1 MGAGMAAKRI
11 FISYSSPD
19 VDKANLIRE
28 AIEAAGVTCWIAPRD
43 LEAGN
48 QWGGSIVQA
57 IQACEAVVVVFSEAA
72 NRSPQVAREM
82 ELSVANRKPL
92 VPIRVANDMPTDDMQ
107 YFLGVSHWFNAFAK
121 PLDSYLPDIVAS
133 VKNILAKENNPWAN
147 AMRRMPKSRNGQL
160 LLMIAAVVVVAVLV
174 GMLMKPPSL
183 ASLAKME
190 ENPLTGRWE
199 ARIKDAAGKTSD
211 CVLDLPKGS
220 VMATFSDTCP
230 EWLSGSTGMLSALKG
245 QAVMAPDVYKSSDTG
260 TFNYNNHAGG
270 MFAGA
275 FKFGLFGGMTTR
287 DNHFGDIKWKKIAGD
302 KPVPKATDGLLPAS
316 LTWPAQGVPALADK
330 VTHYVRGKW
339 ASDAVLMSL
348 GMKPGSA
355 GGVAA
360 SFDYY
365 SPGNQ
370 QVRSFQSD
378 GQNSGLTA
386 ASPSRQ
392 DTRQSVP
399 TQFLDLTAAIDRA
412 RQTGMQGKQITG
424 AELSWTN
431 SGCGTG
437 NFAIDNAILPRCPP
451 GNFVGIQWQLA
462 SAIGESRLIP
472 ATQ

>member
-1 MGAGMAAKRI
+1 MAGKRI

-82 ELSVANRKPL
+82 ELSVSNRKQL
-92 VPIRVANDMPTDDMQ
+92 IPIRVANDMPTDDMQ

-121 PLDSYLPDIVAS
+121 PLAAYLPEIVAS
-133 VKNILAKENNPWAN
+133 VKNVLAKENNPWAN
-147 AMRRMPKSRNGQL
+147 AMRRMPKTRNGQML
-160 LLMIAAVVVVAVLV
+160 LVVGVVILAVILLATFL
-174 GMLMKPPSL
+174 KPPSL

-199 ARIKDAAGKTSD
+199 AKIKDATGKTSD
-211 CVLDLPKGS
+211 CILDLPKGS
-220 VMATFSDTCP
+220 VMATFSDACP
-230 EWLSGSTGMLSALKG
+230 DWLAGSSGMMSAQKGMG
-245 QAVMAPDVYKSSDTG
+245 VMAPDVYKSGDTG
-260 TFNYNNHAGG
+260 SFNYNNQAGG
-270 MFAGA
+270 MLAGA

-287 DNHFGDIKWKKIAGD
+287 DNHFGEIKWKKISD
-302 KPVPKATDGLLPAS
+302 SKPLPKATDGVLPAS
-316 LTWPAQGVPALADK
+316 LTWPVQGVPGLADK
-330 VTHYVRGKW
+330 VTHFVRTKW

-348 GMKPGSA
+348 GMKPGAS
-355 GGVAA
+355 GGVDV

-365 SPGNQ
+365 SPSNQ
-370 QVRSFQSD
+370 QVRSFQSS
-378 GQNSGLTA
+378 GQGSALTK

-392 DTRQSVP
+392 DTRASVP
-399 TQFLDLTAAIDRA
+399 AQFLDLTAAIDRA
-412 RQTGMQGKQITG
+412 HQTGMQGKQITG

-431 SGCGTG
+431 GGCGTG

-451 GNFVGIQWQLA
+451 GNFEGVQWQLD
-462 SAIGESRLIP
+462 SAIGERRFIP

>member
-1 MGAGMAAKRI
+1 MAGKRV

-19 VDKANLIRE
+19 VDKANLISE

-121 PLDSYLPDIVAS
+121 PLDTYLPDIVGS
-133 VKNILAKENNPWAN
+133 VKSILAKETNPWAN

-160 LLMIAAVVVVAVLV
+160 LLVLGAVILAAVLV
-174 GMLMKPPSL
+174 GAIMTPRLPNIT
-183 ASLAKME
+183 KMME
-190 ENPLTGRWE
+190 SPLVGRWQAE
-199 ARIKDAAGKTSD
+199 LADASGKKTK
-211 CVLDLPKGS
+211 CVLDVPTSG
-220 VMATFSDTCP
+220 VNATFSDDCP
-230 EWLSGSTGMLSALKG
+230 DPLSGATGQLAAIKG
-245 QAVMAPDVYKSSDTG
+245 QGVYAPDLYKAGDSGSF
-260 TFNYNNHAGG
+260 TFYGGSAGNI
-270 MFAGA
+270 AGA
-275 FKFGLFGGMTTR
+275 YHLGLFGLSTR
-287 DNHFGDIKWKKIAGD
+287 DTRFGDVRWKHISNA
-302 KPVPKATDGLLPAS
+302 KPLPKATDGVLPAS
-316 LTWPAQGVPALADK
+316 LKWPVQGVPALVDK

-348 GMKPGSA
+348 GIKPGST
-355 GGVAA
+355 GGVDS
-360 SFDYY
+360 SFTYY
-365 SPGNQ
+365 SPGDQ
-370 QVRSFQSD
+370 QVRTFMSD
-378 GQNSGLTA
+378 GQNSSLTT

-392 DTRQSVP
+392 DTRASIP

-412 RQTGMQGKQITG
+412 HQTGMQGKQITG

-431 SGCGTG
+431 GGCGTG

-451 GNFVGIQWQLA
+451 SNFEGIQWQLD
-462 SAIGESRLIP
+462 SAIGERRFIP